1 MELVIGENF
10 EFIFVESCWMGCVSF
25 VQFYF
30 FGGVINKENFQRA
43 CMAVA

>member
-30 FGGVINKENFQRA
+30 SGGVINKENFQCV
-43 CMAVA
+43 CMVVV